1 MKIIDKPKEG
11 EYAPSENN
19 RRAVPFLMNKFPAI
33 LLVGLVF
40 LAGCKVEGETETPEF
55 TDPEQVFI
63 EGLPEGSFGTP
74 ISTEEPFI
82 SRDGKYLFFNTAHSE
97 NNKDLHYASRSG
109 TDWIYSGEIG
119 PDLNDAIEV
128 QGNPTMDSFHN
139 FFYIDSGV
147 EHMVIRGLFQE
158 SNGILGNVAE
168 FKAVP
173 KRVVDISKGTLT
185 GNMGVEV
192 SRNGDFIFFSR
203 AVWKFEGTEVIT
215 ITGSDLKLIFRVNG
229 NYVFDENESFKIMKN
244 INTSDLEYAASISS
258 DGLELF
264 FTRLLVS
271 DLESGVFRSRI
282 MYSVRDSLNSP
293 FGPSVMIGSIGS
305 DDFVEGPAITDD
317 GRELYYHK
325 KVGEKFKLFKVKREL
340 F

>member
-1 MKIIDKPKEG
+1 MYK
-11 EYAPSENN
+11 
-19 RRAVPFLMNKFPAI
+19 
-33 LLVGLVF
+33 LLVISL
-40 LAGCKVEGETETPEF
+40 LSLIIISGCKVEEEAVIQEF
-55 TDPEQVFI
+55 ATPEQVFI
-63 EGLPEGSFGTP
+63 ENLPEGSFGTP

-97 NNKDLHYASRSG
+97 NNKDLHYAIRSG
-109 TDWIYSGEIG
+109 ISWVYSGEIG
-119 PDLNDAIEV
+119 PDLNDTKEV
-128 QGNPTMDSFHN
+128 QGNPTMDSFRN

-147 EHMVIRGLFQE
+147 EHMVIRGIFSEQ
-158 SNGILGNVAE
+158 SGILESVAE
-168 FKAVP
+168 FTAVP

-192 SRNGDFIFFSR
+192 SRNGDFIFFSS
-203 AVWKFEGTEVIT
+203 AVWKFEGTKVIT

-293 FGPSVMIGSIGS
+293 FNPAVMIGSIGP

-317 GRELYYHK
+317 GSELYYHK
-325 KVGEKFKLFKVKREL
+325 KVGEKFMLFKVKREL
-340 F
+340 NNE